1 MSDKLPKVI
10 VDGDTMAYRA
20 AYSCQDLTI
29 DDAIDKVDD
38 VLLEAIQAVL
48 WDYDETDDS
57 LVKVFLTGKGNFR
70 YDIAKAV
77 EYKGNRKSKDRPEFL
92 DGVRKHLIDNWN
104 AEVSE
109 NEEADD
115 LVGIWA
121 TKAGPETIVISIDK
135 DMLQIPCWHYNP
147 NRKTLR
153 NVSETEGLRFFYS
166 QILTGDNVDNIIG
179 LYGIGPK
186 KAEQLLGPETDKE
199 TDLFDRVVE
208 AYSGDVERVIE
219 NARLLWLRRYEGQI
233 WEPPIA

>member
-38 VLLEAIQAVL
+38 VLVEAIQAVL

-70 YDIAKAV
+70 YDIAKAA

-135 DMLQIPCWHYNP
+135 L
-147 NRKTLR
+147 
-153 NVSETEGLRFFYS
+153 
-166 QILTGDNVDNIIG
+166 
-179 LYGIGPK
+179 
-186 KAEQLLGPETDKE
+186 
-199 TDLFDRVVE
+199 
-208 AYSGDVERVIE
+208 
-219 NARLLWLRRYEGQI
+219 
-233 WEPPIA
+233 